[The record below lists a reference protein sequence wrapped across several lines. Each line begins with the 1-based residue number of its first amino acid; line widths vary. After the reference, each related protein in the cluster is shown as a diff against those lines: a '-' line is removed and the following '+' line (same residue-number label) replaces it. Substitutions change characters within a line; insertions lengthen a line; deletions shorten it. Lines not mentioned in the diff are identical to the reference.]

1 MTNFDRI
8 KLWNE
13 YIETTRYTG
22 RAMKLNSV
30 LELRMKAFV
39 KARELKLSQLEV

>member
-1 MTNFDRI
+1 MTNLDRL

-13 YIETTRYTG
+13 YIETSRYVG
-22 RAMKLNSV
+22 RPLKLNAV

-39 KARELKLSQLEV
+39 KARELELDKIER